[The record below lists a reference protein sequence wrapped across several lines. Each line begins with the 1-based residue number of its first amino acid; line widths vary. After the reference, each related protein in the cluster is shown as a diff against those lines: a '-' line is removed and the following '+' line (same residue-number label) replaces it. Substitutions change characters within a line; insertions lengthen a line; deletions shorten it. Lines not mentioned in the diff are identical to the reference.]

1 MQGKSPEVVIGRG
14 SGIHVMKITMT
25 AGWRK
30 HYMKVMEET
39 VNPVRRPEWALK
51 EKPWQPGPM

>member
-25 AGWRK
+25 TGWRK

-51 EKPWQPGPM
+51 EKPW